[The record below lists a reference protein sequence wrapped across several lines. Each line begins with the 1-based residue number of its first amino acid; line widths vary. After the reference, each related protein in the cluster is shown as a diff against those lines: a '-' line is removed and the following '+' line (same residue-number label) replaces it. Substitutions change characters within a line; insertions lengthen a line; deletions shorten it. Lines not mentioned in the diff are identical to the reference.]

1 MAPELVTV
9 SSQGAELVGLAT
21 ALLGDGRTI
30 LGITGAPG
38 SGKSL
43 LAHGLVGA
51 VGRRAALVP
60 MDGFHL
66 GDDQLR
72 RLSLLDRKGAPETF
86 DAWGYAALLAR
97 LRTRPDHP
105 VYVPGFERDLEQPL
119 AAALVVEPG
128 TGLLVTEGNYL
139 LLPGPEWQAVGARL
153 DQVWYVQTDEALRRD
168 RLIAR
173 HVASGKP
180 LDAAI
185 AWVDRV
191 DEPDARLIT
200 ASVQQA
206 DVVLDLSSW
215 RGTVPV

>member
-9 SSQGAELVGLAT
+9 SSQGAELVGLT
-21 ALLGDGRTI
+21 PALLGDGRTI

-66 GDDQLR
+66 GDAQLR

-86 DAWGYAALLAR
+86 DAWGYAALLGRIGAM
-97 LRTRPDHP
+97 PDHP

-119 AAALVVEPG
+119 AAALVVEPDA
-128 TGLLVTEGNYL
+128 GLVVTEGNYL
-139 LLPGPEWQAVGARL
+139 LLPGPEWQAVAAQL
-153 DQVWYVQTDEALRRD
+153 DQVWFVQTDEALRRD

-173 HVASGKP
+173 HVVSGKP
-180 LDAAI
+180 LDAATS
-185 AWVDRV
+185 WVDRV
-191 DEPDARLIT
+191 DEPNARLIT
-200 ASVQQA
+200 ASAQRA

>member
-21 ALLGDGRTI
+21 SLLSDGRTI

-43 LAHGLVGA
+43 LASALVGT

-66 GDDQLR
+66 GDAQLR
-72 RLSLLDRKGAPETF
+72 RLSLLQRKGAPETF
-86 DAWGYAALLAR
+86 DAWGYTAALAR
-97 LRTRPDHP
+97 VRGRPDHQ

-128 TGLLVTEGNYL
+128 TGLIVTDGNYL
-139 LLPGPEWQAVGARL
+139 LLPGPEWQAVAAQL
-153 DQVWYVQTDEALRRD
+153 DQVWFVQTDEALRRD
-168 RLIAR
+168 RLVAR
-173 HVASGKP
+173 HVASGKT
-180 LDAAI
+180 LAAAI
-185 AWVDRV
+185 AWVERV
-191 DEPDARLIT
+191 DEPNARLI
-200 ASVQQA
+200 AAGAQRA
-206 DVVLDLSSW
+206 DVVLDLTSW
-215 RGTVPV
+215 RGTLAV